1 MKKILLAGGAGYIGT
16 ELCKR
21 LLKLDYKVTV
31 IDDLWFGNHLDP
43 KIELIKKDLFQV
55 SHTELKGYDTVIF
68 LAGVSNDPMAEFSPS
83 ENFIQNAAC
92 PAYLAYESKRAGV
105 KRFIYASSCSVY
117 GYTVDELYDESA
129 PTTCGYPYGISKL
142 QGENGVMQL
151 VDKNFSCISLRQ
163 GTVCG
168 YSDRMRFDL
177 VVNTMFKNAITLG
190 EITVNNPS
198 IWRPIYHI
206 QDACSAFIRAIQAP
220 ENISGIF
227 NVASDNY
234 TLGQIGDIV
243 SAEMSRN
250 LKKEIKMHINDMQD
264 FRNYKVSTTHAKN
277 TLGFTPIYGI
287 KDIINQL
294 FEKAGSF
301 TNFDDDKYYNIR
313 VFESLG
319 KK

>member
-31 IDDLWFGNHLDP
+31 IDDLWFGNNLDP
-43 KIELIKKDLFQV
+43 KVELIKKDLFQV
-55 SHTELKGYDTVIF
+55 SHTELKGFDTVIF

-151 VDKNFSCISLRQ
+151 VDKNFSGISLRQ

-177 VVNTMFKNAITLG
+177 VVNTMFKNAITLS

-220 ENISGIF
+220 DNISGIF

-243 SAEMSRN
+243 SAEMSKN

>member
-31 IDDLWFGNHLDP
+31 IDDLWFGNNLDP
-43 KIELIKKDLFQV
+43 KVELIKKDLFQV
-55 SHTELKGYDTVIF
+55 SHTELKGFDTVIF

-151 VDKNFSCISLRQ
+151 VDKNFSGISLRQ

-264 FRNYKVSTTHAKN
+264 FRNYKVSTKNAKN

-294 FEKAGSF
+294 FEKADLFS
-301 TNFDDDKYYNIR
+301 NFDDDKYYNIR

>member
-21 LLKLDYKVTV
+21 LMKIDYDITV
-31 IDDLWFGNHLDP
+31 IDNLWFGNNLDP
-43 KIELIKKDLFQV
+43 KIKLIKKDIFQV
-55 SHTELKGYDTVIF
+55 TYKELVDFDVVIF

-92 PAYLAYESKRAGV
+92 PAYLSYESKRAGV

-117 GYTVDELYDESA
+117 GYTVDELYDENS
-129 PTTCGYPYGISKL
+129 PTTCSYPYGISKL

-151 VDKNFSCISLRQ
+151 VDNDFSVISLRQ

-177 VVNTMFKNAITLG
+177 VVNTMFKNAMLHN

-198 IWRPIYHI
+198 IWRPIFHI
-206 QDACSAFIRAIQAP
+206 QDACTAYIRAIQAP
-220 ENISGIF
+220 DNISGIF

-243 SAEMSRN
+243 SVEMSKLLN
-250 LKKEIKMHINDMQD
+250 KEVKMHINDVKD
-264 FRNYKVSTTHAKN
+264 FRNYKVSIQHAKLA
-277 TLGFTPIYGI
+277 LGFTPAYNV
-287 KDIINQL
+287 KDIIHDL
-294 FEKAGSF
+294 FQHVGSIS
-301 TNFDDDKYYNIR
+301 NLESDKYYNIKI
-313 VFESLG
+313 FESLG
-319 KK
+319 KI

>member
-1 MKKILLAGGAGYIGT
+1 MKNILLAGGAGYIGT

-21 LLKLDYKVTV
+21 LLRLDYQITV
-31 IDDLWFGNHLDP
+31 LDDLWFGNNLDP
-43 KIELIKKDLFQV
+43 AIKLIQKDIFKVNYKDLEGF
-55 SHTELKGYDTVIF
+55 DTVIF

-92 PAYLAYESKRAGV
+92 PAYLSYESKRAGV

-117 GYTVDELYDESA
+117 GYTVDELYDESS
-129 PTTCGYPYGISKL
+129 PTTCSYPYGISKL

-151 VDKNFSCISLRQ
+151 ADDSFSVISLRQ

-177 VVNTMFKNAITLG
+177 VVNTMFKNAMMHG

-198 IWRPIYHI
+198 IWRPIFHI
-206 QDACSAFIRAIQAP
+206 QDACTAYIRAIQAP

-243 SAEMSRN
+243 SVEMSKLLN
-250 LKKEIKMHINDMQD
+250 KEIKMHINDVKD
-264 FRNYKVSTTHAKN
+264 FRNYKVSIQHAKL
-277 TLGFTPIYGI
+277 TLGFTPIHTI
-287 KDIINQL
+287 KDIIQDLYAKTLN
-294 FEKAGSF
+294 F
-301 TNFDDDKYYNIR
+301 TNLEDEKYYNIK
-313 VFESLG
+313 VFKSLG
-319 KK
+319 KI

>member
-31 IDDLWFGNHLDP
+31 FDDLWFGNNLDP
-43 KIELIKKDLFQV
+43 KVELIKKDLFQV
-55 SHTELKGYDTVIF
+55 SNTELKGFDTVIF

-151 VDKNFSCISLRQ
+151 VDKNFSGISLRQ

-177 VVNTMFKNAITLG
+177 VVNTMFKNAITIG

-277 TLGFTPIYGI
+277 TLGFTPVYGI

-294 FEKAGSF
+294 FEKMGSF
-301 TNFDDDKYYNIR
+301 NNFDDDKYYNIR

>member
-1 MKKILLAGGAGYIGT
+1 MKNILLAGGGGYIGT

-21 LLKLDYKVTV
+21 LLRLDYQITV
-31 IDDLWFGNHLDP
+31 IDDLWFGNNLDP
-43 KIELIKKDLFQV
+43 AIKLIQKDIFKVNYKDLEGF
-55 SHTELKGYDTVIF
+55 DIVIF

-92 PAYLAYESKRAGV
+92 PAYLSYESKRAGV

-117 GYTVDELYDESA
+117 GYTVDELYDESS
-129 PTTCGYPYGISKL
+129 PTTCAYPYGISKL

-151 VDKNFSCISLRQ
+151 ADEQFSVISLRQ

-177 VVNTMFKNAITLG
+177 VVNTMFKNALMHG

-198 IWRPIYHI
+198 IWRPIFHI
-206 QDACSAFIRAIQAP
+206 QDACTAYIRAIQAP
-220 ENISGIF
+220 DNISGVF

-243 SAEMSRN
+243 SVEMSKLLN
-250 LKKEIKMHINDMQD
+250 KEIKVHINDVKD
-264 FRNYKVSTTHAKN
+264 FRNYKVSIQHAKL
-277 TLGFTPIYGI
+277 TLGFTPIYTV
-287 KDIINQL
+287 KDIIHDL
-294 FEKAGSF
+294 FQKASNITNLEDEKF
-301 TNFDDDKYYNIR
+301 YNIK
-313 VFESLG
+313 VFKSLG
-319 KK
+319 KI

>member
-21 LLKLDYKVTV
+21 LIKLDYDITV
-31 IDDLWFGNHLDP
+31 IDDLWFGNNLDP
-43 KIELIKKDLFQV
+43 KIKLIKKDLFQV
-55 SHTELKGYDTVIF
+55 TYKELVDFDVVIF

-92 PAYLAYESKRAGV
+92 PAYLSYESKRAGV

-117 GYTVDELYDESA
+117 GYTVDELYDENS
-129 PTTCGYPYGISKL
+129 PTTCSYPYGISKL

-151 VDKNFSCISLRQ
+151 ADNNFSVISLRQ

-177 VVNTMFKNAITLG
+177 VVNTMFKNAMLHN

-198 IWRPIYHI
+198 IWRPIFHI
-206 QDACSAFIRAIQAP
+206 QDACTAYIRAIQAP
-220 ENISGIF
+220 DNISGIF

-243 SAEMSRN
+243 SVEMSKLLN
-250 LKKEIKMHINDMQD
+250 KEVKMQINDVKD
-264 FRNYKVSTTHAKN
+264 FRNYKVSIQHAKL
-277 TLGFTPIYGI
+277 TLGFTPTYTV
-287 KDIINQL
+287 KDIIHDLYQY
-294 FEKAGSF
+294 AGSIS
-301 TNFDDDKYYNIR
+301 NMESEKYYNIK

-319 KK
+319 KI

>member
-21 LLKLDYKVTV
+21 LLKLDYKITV
-31 IDDLWFGNHLDP
+31 IDDLWFGNNLDP
-43 KIELIKKDLFQV
+43 KVELIKKDLFQV
-55 SHTELKGYDTVIF
+55 SHTELKGFDTVIF

-151 VDKNFSCISLRQ
+151 VDKNFSGISLRQ

-220 ENISGIF
+220 DNISGIF

-243 SAEMSRN
+243 SAEMSKN

-264 FRNYKVSTTHAKN
+264 FRNYKVSTKNAKN

-294 FEKAGSF
+294 FEKADLFS
-301 TNFDDDKYYNIR
+301 NFDDDKYYNIR

>member
-31 IDDLWFGNHLDP
+31 IDDLWFGNNLDP
-43 KIELIKKDLFQV
+43 KVELIKKDLFQV
-55 SHTELKGYDTVIF
+55 SHTELKGFDTVIF

-151 VDKNFSCISLRQ
+151 VDKNFSGISLRQ

-264 FRNYKVSTTHAKN
+264 FRNYKVSTKNAKN

-294 FEKAGSF
+294 FEKANLFS
-301 TNFDDDKYYNIR
+301 NFDDDKYYNIR

>member
-1 MKKILLAGGAGYIGT
+1 MKNILLAGGAGYIGT

-21 LLKLDYKVTV
+21 LLRLDYQITV
-31 IDDLWFGNHLDP
+31 LDDLWFGNNLDP
-43 KIELIKKDLFQV
+43 AIKLIQKDIFNVNYKDLEGF
-55 SHTELKGYDTVIF
+55 DIVIF

-92 PAYLAYESKRAGV
+92 PAYLSYESKRAGV

-117 GYTVDELYDESA
+117 GYTVDELYDESS
-129 PTTCGYPYGISKL
+129 PTTCSYPYGISKL

-151 VDKNFSCISLRQ
+151 ADDSFSVISLRQ

-177 VVNTMFKNAITLG
+177 VVNTMFKNAMMHG

-198 IWRPIYHI
+198 IWRPIFHI
-206 QDACSAFIRAIQAP
+206 QDACTAYIRAIQAP
-220 ENISGIF
+220 DNISGVF

-243 SAEMSRN
+243 SIEMSKLLN
-250 LKKEIKMHINDMQD
+250 KEIKMHINDVKD
-264 FRNYKVSTTHAKN
+264 FRNYKVSIQHAKL
-277 TLGFTPIYGI
+277 TLGFTPIYTV
-287 KDIINQL
+287 KDIINDL
-294 FEKAGSF
+294 YAKTLNF
-301 TNFDDDKYYNIR
+301 TNLEDEKYYNIK
-313 VFESLG
+313 VFKSLG
-319 KK
+319 KI

>member
-21 LLKLDYKVTV
+21 LMKLDYDITV
-31 IDDLWFGNHLDP
+31 MDNLWFGNNLDS
-43 KIELIKKDLFQV
+43 KIKLNSKDLEGFDV
-55 SHTELKGYDTVIF
+55 VIF

-92 PAYLAYESKRAGV
+92 PAYLSYESKRAGV

-117 GYTVDELYDESA
+117 GYTVDELYDESS
-129 PTTCGYPYGISKL
+129 PTTCAYPYGISKL

-151 VDKNFSCISLRQ
+151 ADEKFSVISLRQ

-177 VVNTMFKNAITLG
+177 VVNTMFKNALMHG

-198 IWRPIYHI
+198 IWRPIFHI
-206 QDACSAFIRAIQAP
+206 QDACTAYIRAIQAP
-220 ENISGIF
+220 DNISGIF

-234 TLGQIGDIV
+234 TLGQIGDVV
-243 SAEMSRN
+243 SVEMSK
-250 LKKEIKMHINDMQD
+250 LLDKEIKVHINDVKD
-264 FRNYKVSTTHAKN
+264 FRNYKVSIQHAKL
-277 TLGFTPIYGI
+277 TLGFTPIYTV
-287 KDIINQL
+287 KDIIHDL
-294 FEKAGSF
+294 FQKTANLTNLEDEKF
-301 TNFDDDKYYNIR
+301 YNIK
-313 VFESLG
+313 VFKSLG
-319 KK
+319 KI

>member
-21 LLKLDYKVTV
+21 LLKLDYKITV
-31 IDDLWFGNHLDP
+31 IDDLWFGNNLDP
-43 KIELIKKDLFQV
+43 KVELIKKDLFQV
-55 SHTELKGYDTVIF
+55 THTELKGFDTVIF

-151 VDKNFSCISLRQ
+151 VDKNFSGISLRQ

-220 ENISGIF
+220 DNISGIF

-243 SAEMSRN
+243 SAEMSKN

>member
-16 ELCKR
+16 ELSKR
-21 LLKLDYKVTV
+21 LMKLDYDITV
-31 IDDLWFGNHLDP
+31 IDNLWFGNNLDP
-43 KIELIKKDLFQV
+43 KVKLIKKDLFQV
-55 SHTELKGYDTVIF
+55 TYKELVDFDVVIF

-92 PAYLAYESKRAGV
+92 PAYLSYESKRAGV

-117 GYTVDELYDESA
+117 GYTVDELYDENS
-129 PTTCGYPYGISKL
+129 PTTCSYPYGISKL

-151 VDKNFSCISLRQ
+151 ADKHFSVISLRQ

-177 VVNTMFKNAITLG
+177 VVNTMFKNAMLHN

-198 IWRPIYHI
+198 IWRPIFHI
-206 QDACSAFIRAIQAP
+206 QDACTAYIRAIQAP
-220 ENISGIF
+220 DNISGIF

-243 SAEMSRN
+243 SVEMSK
-250 LKKEIKMHINDMQD
+250 LLIKEVKMHINDVKD
-264 FRNYKVSTTHAKN
+264 FRNYKVSIQHAKL
-277 TLGFTPIYGI
+277 TLGFTPTYTV
-287 KDIINQL
+287 KDIIHDLYQY
-294 FEKAGSF
+294 AGSIP
-301 TNFDDDKYYNIR
+301 NMESEKYYNIK

-319 KK
+319 KI

>member
-151 VDKNFSCISLRQ
+151 VDKNFSGISLRQ

-243 SAEMSRN
+243 SAEMSKN
-250 LKKEIKMHINDMQD
+250 LKKEIKMHINDMKD

>member
-151 VDKNFSCISLRQ
+151 VDKNFSGISLRQ
-163 GTVCG
+163 GTICG

-220 ENISGIF
+220 DNISGIF

-243 SAEMSRN
+243 SAEMSKN

>member
-151 VDKNFSCISLRQ
+151 VDKNFSGISLRQ

-220 ENISGIF
+220 DNISGIF

-243 SAEMSRN
+243 SAEMSKN

-287 KDIINQL
+287 KGIINQL

-301 TNFDDDKYYNIR
+301 TNFDDDRYYNIR

>member
-1 MKKILLAGGAGYIGT
+1 MKNILLAGGAGYIGT

-21 LLKLDYKVTV
+21 LLRLDYQITV
-31 IDDLWFGNHLDP
+31 IDDLWFGNNLDP
-43 KIELIKKDLFQV
+43 AIKLIQKDIFKVNYKDLEGF
-55 SHTELKGYDTVIF
+55 DIVIF

-92 PAYLAYESKRAGV
+92 PAYLSYESKRAGV

-117 GYTVDELYDESA
+117 GYTVDELYDESS
-129 PTTCGYPYGISKL
+129 PTTCAYPYGISKL

-151 VDKNFSCISLRQ
+151 ADEQFSVISLRQ

-177 VVNTMFKNAITLG
+177 VVNTMFKNALMHG

-198 IWRPIYHI
+198 IWRPIFHI
-206 QDACSAFIRAIQAP
+206 QDACSAYIRAIQAP
-220 ENISGIF
+220 DNISGVF

-243 SAEMSRN
+243 SVEMSKLLN
-250 LKKEIKMHINDMQD
+250 KEIKVHINDVKD
-264 FRNYKVSTTHAKN
+264 FRNYKVSIQHAKL
-277 TLGFTPIYGI
+277 TLGFTPIYTV
-287 KDIINQL
+287 KDIIHDL
-294 FEKAGSF
+294 FQKTSNITNLEDEKF
-301 TNFDDDKYYNIR
+301 YNIK
-313 VFESLG
+313 VFKSLG
-319 KK
+319 KI

>member
-21 LLKLDYKVTV
+21 LLKLDYDITV
-31 IDDLWFGNHLDP
+31 IDDLWFGNNLDP
-43 KIELIKKDLFQV
+43 KIKLIQKDIFKVTYKELVDFDV
-55 SHTELKGYDTVIF
+55 VIF

-92 PAYLAYESKRAGV
+92 PAYLSYESKRAGV

-117 GYTVDELYDESA
+117 GYTVDELYDENS
-129 PTTCGYPYGISKL
+129 PTTCSYPYGISKL

-151 VDKNFSCISLRQ
+151 ADNHFSVISLRQ

-177 VVNTMFKNAITLG
+177 VVNTMFKNAMLHN

-198 IWRPIYHI
+198 IWRPIFHI
-206 QDACSAFIRAIQAP
+206 QDACTAYIRAIQAP
-220 ENISGIF
+220 DNISGIF

-234 TLGQIGDIV
+234 TLGQIGDVV
-243 SAEMSRN
+243 SVEMSRLLN
-250 LKKEIKMHINDMQD
+250 KEIKMHINDVKD
-264 FRNYKVSTTHAKN
+264 FRNYKVTIQHAKL
-277 TLGFTPIYGI
+277 TLGFTPAFTV
-287 KDIINQL
+287 KDIIHDLYQ
-294 FEKAGSF
+294 KAGSIP
-301 TNFDDDKYYNIR
+301 NMESEKYYNIK

-319 KK
+319 KI

>member
-21 LLKLDYKVTV
+21 LMKLDYDITV
-31 IDDLWFGNHLDP
+31 IDNLWFGNHLDP
-43 KIELIKKDLFQV
+43 KIKLIKKDIFQV
-55 SHTELKGYDTVIF
+55 TYKELVDFDVVIF

-92 PAYLAYESKRAGV
+92 PAYLSYESKRAGV

-117 GYTVDELYDESA
+117 GYTVDELYDENS
-129 PTTCGYPYGISKL
+129 PTTCSYPYGISKL

-151 VDKNFSCISLRQ
+151 VDNDFSVISLRQ

-177 VVNTMFKNAITLG
+177 VVNTMFKNAMLHN

-198 IWRPIYHI
+198 IWRPIFHI
-206 QDACSAFIRAIQAP
+206 QDACTAYIRAIQAP
-220 ENISGIF
+220 DNISGIF

-243 SAEMSRN
+243 SVEMSKLLN
-250 LKKEIKMHINDMQD
+250 KEVKMHINDVKD
-264 FRNYKVSTTHAKN
+264 FRNYKVSIQHAKF
-277 TLGFTPIYGI
+277 TLGFTPAYTV
-287 KDIINQL
+287 KDIIHDL
-294 FEKAGSF
+294 FQHAGSIS
-301 TNFDDDKYYNIR
+301 NMESDKYYNIKI
-313 VFESLG
+313 FESLG
-319 KK
+319 KI

>member
-1 MKKILLAGGAGYIGT
+1 MDKY
-16 ELCKR
+16 
-21 LLKLDYKVTV
+21 
-31 IDDLWFGNHLDP
+31 
-43 KIELIKKDLFQV
+43 
-55 SHTELKGYDTVIF
+55 
-68 LAGVSNDPMAEFSPS
+68 

-92 PAYLAYESKRAGV
+92 PAYLSYECKRAGV
-105 KRFIYASSCSVY
+105 RRFIYASSCSVY
-117 GYTVDELYDESA
+117 GYTVDELYDEKS
-129 PTTCGYPYGISKL
+129 PTTCSYPYGISKL
-142 QGENGVMQL
+142 QGENGVMHL
-151 VDKNFSCISLRQ
+151 ADDKFSVIALRQ

-168 YSDRMRFDL
+168 HSDRMRFDL
-177 VVNTMFKNAITLG
+177 VVNTMFKNAMTHG

-198 IWRPIYHI
+198 IWRPIFHI

>member
-21 LLKLDYKVTV
+21 LMKLDYDITV
-31 IDDLWFGNHLDP
+31 IDNLWFGNNLDP
-43 KIELIKKDLFQV
+43 KIKLIQKDIFKVNSKDLEGF
-55 SHTELKGYDTVIF
+55 DIVIF

-92 PAYLAYESKRAGV
+92 PAYLSYESKRAGV

-117 GYTVDELYDESA
+117 GYTVDELYDESS
-129 PTTCGYPYGISKL
+129 PTTCAYPYGISKL

-151 VDKNFSCISLRQ
+151 ADEKFSVISLRQ

-177 VVNTMFKNAITLG
+177 VVNTMFKNALMHG

-198 IWRPIYHI
+198 IWRPIFHI
-206 QDACSAFIRAIQAP
+206 QDACTAYIRAIQAP
-220 ENISGIF
+220 DNISGIF

-234 TLGQIGDIV
+234 TLGQIGDVV
-243 SAEMSRN
+243 SVEMSK
-250 LKKEIKMHINDMQD
+250 LLDKEIKVHINDVKD
-264 FRNYKVSTTHAKN
+264 FRNYKVSIQHAKL
-277 TLGFTPIYGI
+277 TLGFTPIYTVR
-287 KDIINQL
+287 DIIHDL
-294 FEKAGSF
+294 FQKTANLTNLEDEKF
-301 TNFDDDKYYNIR
+301 YNIK
-313 VFESLG
+313 VFKSLG
-319 KK
+319 KI

>member
-151 VDKNFSCISLRQ
+151 VDKNFSGISLRQ

-220 ENISGIF
+220 DNISGIF

-243 SAEMSRN
+243 SAEMSKN

>member
-21 LLKLDYKVTV
+21 LMKLDYDITV
-31 IDDLWFGNHLDP
+31 IDNLWFGNNLDP
-43 KIELIKKDLFQV
+43 KIKLIQKDIFKVNSKDLEGF
-55 SHTELKGYDTVIF
+55 DIVIF

-92 PAYLAYESKRAGV
+92 PAYLSYESKRAGV

-117 GYTVDELYDESA
+117 GYTVDELYDESS
-129 PTTCGYPYGISKL
+129 PTTCAYPYGISKL

-151 VDKNFSCISLRQ
+151 ADEKFSVISLRQ

-177 VVNTMFKNAITLG
+177 VVNTMFKNALMHG

-198 IWRPIYHI
+198 IWRPIFHI
-206 QDACSAFIRAIQAP
+206 QDACTAYIRAIQAP
-220 ENISGIF
+220 DNISGIF

-234 TLGQIGDIV
+234 TLGQIGDVV
-243 SAEMSRN
+243 SVEMSK
-250 LKKEIKMHINDMQD
+250 LLDKEIKVHINDVKD
-264 FRNYKVSTTHAKN
+264 FRNYKVSIQHAKL
-277 TLGFTPIYGI
+277 TLGFTPIYTV
-287 KDIINQL
+287 KDIIHDL
-294 FEKAGSF
+294 FQKTANLTNLEDEKF
-301 TNFDDDKYYNIR
+301 YNIK
-313 VFESLG
+313 VFKSLG
-319 KK
+319 KI

>member
-21 LLKLDYKVTV
+21 LMKLDYDITV
-31 IDDLWFGNHLDP
+31 IDDLWFGNNLDP
-43 KIELIKKDLFQV
+43 KIKLIKKDLFQV
-55 SHTELKGYDTVIF
+55 TYKELVDFDVVIF

-92 PAYLAYESKRAGV
+92 PAYLSYESKRAGV

-117 GYTVDELYDESA
+117 GYTVDELYDENS
-129 PTTCGYPYGISKL
+129 PTTCSYPYGISKL

-151 VDKNFSCISLRQ
+151 ADNHFSVISLRQ

-177 VVNTMFKNAITLG
+177 VVNTMFKNAMLHN

-198 IWRPIYHI
+198 IWRPIFHI
-206 QDACSAFIRAIQAP
+206 QDACTAYIRAIQAP
-220 ENISGIF
+220 DNISGIF

-243 SAEMSRN
+243 SVEMSKLLN
-250 LKKEIKMHINDMQD
+250 KEVKMQINDIKD
-264 FRNYKVSTTHAKN
+264 FRNYKVSIQHAKL
-277 TLGFTPIYGI
+277 TLGFTPTYTV
-287 KDIINQL
+287 KDIIHDLYQY
-294 FEKAGSF
+294 AGSIP
-301 TNFDDDKYYNIR
+301 NMESEKYYNIK

-319 KK
+319 KI

>member
-21 LLKLDYKVTV
+21 LMKLDYDITV
-31 IDDLWFGNHLDP
+31 IDNLWFGNNLDP
-43 KIELIKKDLFQV
+43 KIKLIQKDIFKVNSKDLEGF
-55 SHTELKGYDTVIF
+55 DIVIF

-92 PAYLAYESKRAGV
+92 PAYLSYESKRAGV

-117 GYTVDELYDESA
+117 GYTVDELYDESS
-129 PTTCGYPYGISKL
+129 PTTCAYPYGISKL

-151 VDKNFSCISLRQ
+151 ADEKFSVISLRQ

-177 VVNTMFKNAITLG
+177 VVNTMFKNALIHG
-190 EITVNNPS
+190 ENTVNNPS
-198 IWRPIYHI
+198 IWRPIFHI
-206 QDACSAFIRAIQAP
+206 QDACSAFIRSIQAP
-220 ENISGIF
+220 DNISGVF

-243 SAEMSRN
+243 GAEMSKN
-250 LKKEIKMHINDMQD
+250 LGKEVKVHINDVQD
-264 FRNYKVSTTHAKN
+264 FRNYKVSIQHAKLA
-277 TLGFTPIYGI
+277 LGFTPVYGV
-287 KDIINQL
+287 KEIINQL
-294 FEKAGSF
+294 FENADKYG
-301 TNFDDDKYYNIR
+301 NYEDDKYYNIK
-313 VFESLG
+313 VFKNLG
-319 KK
+319 K